1 MYPCAT
7 FSVLQFWPP
16 RSPKSKVTPPNTGIM
31 KINVSGAES
40 CEVEVELQ
48 ILQMADVVNI
58 Y

>member
-1 MYPCAT
+1 MYLCAT

-16 RSPKSKVTPPNTGIM
+16 CSPKSKVPLPNTGIM

-40 CEVEVELQ
+40 CEVEVELH